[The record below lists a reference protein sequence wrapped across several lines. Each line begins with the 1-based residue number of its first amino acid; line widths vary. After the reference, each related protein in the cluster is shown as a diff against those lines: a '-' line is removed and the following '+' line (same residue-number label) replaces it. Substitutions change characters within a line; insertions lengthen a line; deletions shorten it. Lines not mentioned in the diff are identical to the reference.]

1 MTVQADTLLTV
12 KQIIWSL
19 VAVLWGTLKIRDATA
34 QVPQYI
40 FEQENNW
47 TFGQIVPALL
57 LAIPIFSTIIQ
68 FASNWTVSEYSD
80 CLDLHGLSARDFRFT
95 KPYPFATQISEL
107 PGLLTDVYTSHAS
120 WLWPSLVGMLVPALY
135 FTFEAF
141 SHNFGPATGMKPFD
155 SLVEVWFTQFG
166 LLWYMFLGTPCV
178 YSSILA
184 IGLALDSW
192 FESPSKLVTRCKSFL
207 YLVLVIFMGLAYA
220 ASWLCLVYFGFQ
232 SHLFEGLYMS
242 DSAFDKIFLH
252 IVTCV
257 VIAFLYYV
265 FYLCV
270 AIPVEVWRRK
280 EVQNHSLPT
289 RSMIS
294 P

>member
-1 MTVQADTLLTV
+1 M
-12 KQIIWSL
+12 

-34 QVPQYI
+34 QLPQNV
-40 FEQENNW
+40 FDQENNW
-47 TFGQIVPALL
+47 TFGQIVPVLL

-80 CLDLHGLSARDFRFT
+80 CPDLYPLCPRDYGAT
-95 KPYPFATQISEL
+95 KPYPFATQISEV
-107 PGLLTDVYTSHAS
+107 PDNLTNGYTSHAN

-155 SLVEVWFTQFG
+155 SLIEVWFTQFG
-166 LLWYMFLGTPCV
+166 LLWYMFLGIPCIF
-178 YSSILA
+178 SSILA

-192 FESPSKLVTRCKSFL
+192 FESPSKLLTRCKIFL
-207 YLVLVIFMGLAYA
+207 YLFLVIFMGLAYA

-232 SHLFEGLYMS
+232 SHLFGSLYMS
-242 DSAFDKIFLH
+242 DRAFDKIFLH
-252 IVTCV
+252 IVTCA
-257 VIAFLYYV
+257 VIALTYYV

-270 AIPVEVWRRK
+270 AIPAQIWARK
-280 EVQNHSLPT
+280 EAQDSNC
-289 RSMIS
+289 
-294 P
+294 

>member
-1 MTVQADTLLTV
+1 M
-12 KQIIWSL
+12 

-34 QVPQYI
+34 QLPQDI

-47 TFGQIVPALL
+47 TFGQIVPVLL

-68 FASNWTVSEYSD
+68 FASSWNVSECSD
-80 CLDLHGLSARDFRFT
+80 CVDLHAPCARDSEVI
-95 KPYPFATQISEL
+95 KPYPFATQSSEL
-107 PGLLTDVYTSHAS
+107 PGILTDVYTSHTN
-120 WLWPSLVGMLVPALY
+120 WLWPSIVGILVPAIY

-166 LLWYMFLGTPCV
+166 LLWYTFLGTPCV
-178 YSSILA
+178 FSSILA
-184 IGLALDSW
+184 IELALDSW
-192 FESPSKLVTRCKSFL
+192 FESPSKLVTRCKTSL
-207 YLVLVIFMGLAYA
+207 YLFLAIFMGLAYA

-232 SHLFEGLYMS
+232 SHLFGGLYIS
-242 DSAFDKIFLH
+242 DKAFDKIFLH

-257 VIAFLYYV
+257 VIALMYYV

-270 AIPVEVWRRK
+270 AIPAQVWARK
-280 EVQNHSLPT
+280 EVQDSNC
-289 RSMIS
+289 
-294 P
+294 